1 MSRWQP
7 TGKKRRARA
16 ASDRAALGRAGAHHA
31 ALRDAAGRTH
41 LRLYTDP
48 NTGRDFVGL
57 RQPLFAEAW
66 QNELATQVAN
76 TSHEA
81 LRPAVNLQEVVRVTR
96 EAMDAT
102 AAMAEGFLAQAP
114 AGALGCKSGCDH
126 CCYQSVGVTPAEAL
140 TIQQHLL
147 HSRSAADLEQLRS
160 KVAGARERTR
170 GLSAAERYSP
180 EHPCA
185 FLEDARCSIYEVRPL
200 SCRGMNSLDAR
211 ECAKD
216 LRDPQA
222 RAAFVASGAAGHS
235 YLEPI
240 RAFHAVSAGL
250 QLAFSELFQLDMRP
264 LDLIAAIDELLG
276 SQSAIQ
282 DWLEG
287 RPALSVARGGDSS
300 SSVQIRELSGTI
312 VTT

>member
-1 MSRWQP
+1 MSQWKP

-16 ASDRAALGRAGAHHA
+16 GSERSAQVSDGAQHA

-41 LRLYTDP
+41 LRLYTDA
-48 NTGRDFVGL
+48 NTGNDFIAL

-66 QNELATQVAN
+66 QNELTSQVAN
-76 TSHEA
+76 AGHAA
-81 LRPAVNLQEVVRVTR
+81 LRSSVNLEEVVRVTR

-102 AAMAEGFLAQAP
+102 AALAEGFLAQAP
-114 AGALGCKSGCDH
+114 VGALGCKPGCDH

-140 TIQQHLL
+140 TIVQHLQR
-147 HSRSAADLEQLRS
+147 SRSTAELERLRAKIAS
-160 KVAGARERTR
+160 ARERTR
-170 GLSAAERYSP
+170 GLTAAERYSP

-185 FLEDARCSIYEVRPL
+185 FLEGAQCSIYEVRPL
-200 SCRGMNSLDAR
+200 SCRGMNSLDAG
-211 ECAKD
+211 ECAEN
-216 LRDPQA
+216 LRNPVS
-222 RAAFVASGAAGHS
+222 RAAFVASGSAGHS

-250 QLAFSELFQLDMRP
+250 QLAFSELFHLDMRP
-264 LDLIAAIDELLG
+264 LDLIAAIDELLR

-282 DWLEG
+282 EWLEG
-287 RPALSVARGGDSS
+287 RPALSAARGGDSS
-300 SSVQIRELSGTI
+300 SSAQIRELSGTI